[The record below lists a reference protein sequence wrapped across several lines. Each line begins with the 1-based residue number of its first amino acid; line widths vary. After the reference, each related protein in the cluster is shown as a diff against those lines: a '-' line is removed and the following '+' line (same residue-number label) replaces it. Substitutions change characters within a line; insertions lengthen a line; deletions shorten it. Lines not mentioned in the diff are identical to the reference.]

1 MGRSISL
8 KLAQLGC
15 NLVIVE
21 KNLSAIKDVAYEA
34 KCIGVKAVAFEANV
48 ERLDEVQRLEEF
60 LSAQEI
66 DVNYLVS
73 DFFLCACVKKLVK
86 TCYKFADSNVRTR

>member
-1 MGRSISL
+1 LGRSISL

-21 KNLSAIKDVAYEA
+21 KNLSAIKDVAHEA
-34 KCIGVKAVAFEANV
+34 KCIGVKAEAFEANV

-60 LSAQEI
+60 LSAQEV

-73 DFFLCACVKKLVK
+73 DFVKCACVKKLVK
-86 TCYKFADSNVRTR
+86 ILLTCSF